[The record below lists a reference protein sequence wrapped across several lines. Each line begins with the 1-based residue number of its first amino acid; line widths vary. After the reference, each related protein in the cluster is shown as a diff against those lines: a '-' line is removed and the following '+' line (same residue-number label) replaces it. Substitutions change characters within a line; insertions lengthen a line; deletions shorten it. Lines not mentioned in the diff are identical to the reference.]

1 MAVLCFSQTLA
12 PTLHFIEFPGRER
25 VICTPRLQIT
35 AQSVAQ
41 PRKEKSFE
49 WPQVAAG
56 AQQQQRVE
64 TQKMRCFFLF
74 ISFKSFIQVMT
85 FALMFY
91 CPQIPM
97 IYTVFTIIS
106 DDVCHRKS
114 EQTAHDS
121 RIACFSHSPGVK
133 LSIYSSSEV
142 HFIHIKVFDSFL
154 TILTSLSSLA

>member
-56 AQQQQRVE
+56 AAAAAGGNTE
-64 TQKMRCFFLF
+64 NAML
-74 ISFKSFIQVMT
+74 
-85 FALMFY
+85 LL
-91 CPQIPM
+91 
-97 IYTVFTIIS
+97 IYQF
-106 DDVCHRKS
+106 
-114 EQTAHDS
+114 
-121 RIACFSHSPGVK
+121 
-133 LSIYSSSEV
+133 
-142 HFIHIKVFDSFL
+142 
-154 TILTSLSSLA
+154 